1 MLGFRAIV
9 MMTLVGALVL
19 AGSLSVQ
26 GSQEMC
32 KIKTDQTDYKPSYT
46 KFAVTQQL
54 HDALGNMSQVQQDS
68 ISNMA
73 AETIADNNAGNNYG
87 YIGYAFSTLAK
98 MIEASLGVYC

>member
-9 MMTLVGALVL
+9 MVTLVGAIVL
-19 AGSLSVQ
+19 SGSLAVQ

-32 KIKTDQTDYKPSYT
+32 KIKTEQTDYKPSYT

-54 HDALGNMSQVQQDS
+54 HDALDNMSEVQQDS

-73 AETIADNNAGNNYG
+73 ADTIESNNAGNNYG
-87 YIGYAFSTLAK
+87 YIGYAFTTLAK
-98 MIEASLGVYC
+98 MIEASFGVYC